1 MFIAAGAFHV
11 SKVSD
16 LIPEI
21 QGRFPIRVELE
32 NLTEENFVEIL
43 TKPKNAIIKQYQLLL
58 STEGVNL
65 KFTEEAIK
73 AIAKAAYIT
82 NEQSENIGARRLQT
96 VLEKLLEDISFE
108 ASNLDNRDIVIDE
121 AYVNKKI
128 NDRYTTKRYIKIYI
142 IEGGYS

>member
-11 SKVSD
+11 SKVED

-58 STEGVNL
+58 GTEGIKL
-65 KFTEEAIK
+65 EFTQECH
-73 AIAKAAYIT
+73 
-82 NEQSENIGARRLQT
+82 
-96 VLEKLLEDISFE
+96 
-108 ASNLDNRDIVIDE
+108 
-121 AYVNKKI
+121 
-128 NDRYTTKRYIKIYI
+128 
-142 IEGGYS
+142 